1 MKPRVIWLDD
11 DIHAVKLRP
20 TVAKFRNSFD
30 IIECENIDEF
40 RDKSQR
46 LEWDAAILDVLNA
59 DESPEDVIASITIVG
74 KDKLWFVFSGQDSI
88 TQQDNFVKKLLSKK
102 EYIRSYV
109 SHPIYE
115 KSTHNDQLIED
126 INNAVKNQRMWQVE
140 NQYEEVLKVADVLL
154 ADKDCR
160 KHLLD
165 ILSAAAGVTVIDS
178 HLYYNKIRVIL
189 EWMFR
194 AARKQG
200 LLHDKCFDN
209 KDHINL
215 TDASLYMAGKPTLH
229 SGVICKKAHFPVLLA
244 DNVKFILEVTGGASH
259 TTEVDER
266 DIPNLTAYWASIDT
280 PYLLYSLAFMLCDVL
295 IWFGQ
300 YIAENPD
307 IAANKS
313 LGRDLVLKG
322 IVNRDDDGNY
332 YVGSCFIPDYK
343 VKFCRPGFFAE
354 VTEFE
359 ESDAE
364 HKDKYPITVRFFKDK
379 RI

>member
-140 NQYEEVLKVADVLL
+140 NQYEEVLKIADTLL
-154 ADKDCR
+154 DDKDCK

-165 ILSAAAGVTVIDS
+165 ILSAASGVTTIDS
-178 HLYYNKIRVIL
+178 HLYYNKVRVIL

-200 LLHDKCFDN
+200 LLHDKCFDGR
-209 KDHINL
+209 DHINL

-229 SGVICKKAHFPVLLA
+229 SGVICKNAHFPVLLA
-244 DNVKFILEVTGGASH
+244 NNVRFILEVTGGASH

-266 DIPNLTAYWASIDT
+266 DIPNLTAYWASIKT
-280 PYLLYSLAFMLCDVL
+280 PYLLFSLAFMLCDILV
-295 IWFGQ
+295 WFGQ
-300 YIAENPD
+300 YIGENPD
-307 IAANKS
+307 IAANKA

-322 IVNRDDDGNY
+322 IVNRDGNGDY
-332 YVGSCFIPDYK
+332 YVGDCWIPK
-343 VKFCRPGFFAE
+343 HKLSFCRPGYPAE
-354 VTEFE
+354 VVDFE
-359 ESDAE
+359 ESDSI
-364 HKDKYPITVRFFKDK
+364 HNSLYPLTVKRFK
-379 RI
+379 

>member
-46 LEWDAAILDVLNA
+46 FEWDAAILDVLNA

-140 NQYEEVLKVADVLL
+140 NQYEEVLKIADTLL
-154 ADKDCR
+154 DDKDCK

-165 ILSAAAGVTVIDS
+165 ILSATSGVTTIDS

-200 LLHDKCFDN
+200 LLHDKCFDAR
-209 KDHINL
+209 DHINL
-215 TDASLYMAGKPTLH
+215 TDASLYMAGKATLH
-229 SGVICKKAHFPVLLA
+229 SGVICKQAHFPVTLA

-266 DIPNLTAYWASIDT
+266 DVPNLTAYWASIKT
-280 PYLLYSLAFMLCDVL
+280 PYLLYSLVFMLCDVL
-295 IWFGQ
+295 IWFND
-300 YIAENPD
+300 YVAAHPD
-307 IAANKS
+307 VIANKA
-313 LGRDLVLKG
+313 LGRFLILKG
-322 IVNRDDDGNY
+322 PVCQDAKNNY
-332 YVGSCFIPDYK
+332 YVGDCLIPWGKMKYCK
-343 VKFCRPGFFAE
+343 PGDIIE
-354 VTEFE
+354 VTDVE
-359 ESDAE
+359 ETDP
-364 HKDKYPITVRFFKDK
+364 KFNLPYPLTAKRFK
-379 RI
+379 

>member
-46 LEWDAAILDVLNA
+46 YEWDAAILDVLNA
-59 DESPEDVIASITIVG
+59 DESPEDVIASIAIVG

-88 TQQDNFVKKLLSKK
+88 TKQDNIVKKLLGKK

-109 SHPIYE
+109 SHPIYV
-115 KSTHNDQLIED
+115 KSEHNDTLIRD
-126 INNAVKNQRMWQVE
+126 IENAVKNQRIWQVE
-140 NQYEEVLKVADVLL
+140 NQYEQVLKVADTLL

-200 LLHDKCFDN
+200 LLHDNCFDN
-209 KDHINL
+209 RDHINL

-229 SGVICKKAHFPVLLA
+229 SGVMCKKAHFPVLLA

-266 DIPNLTAYWASIDT
+266 DVPNLTAYWASIET

-295 IWFGQ
+295 VWFGQ
-300 YIAENPD
+300 YYTANPD
-307 IAANKS
+307 IAANKA
-313 LGRDLVLKG
+313 LGRFLTTKG
-322 IVNRDDDGNY
+322 TVKKDENGEW
-332 YVGSCFIPDYK
+332 YVGSCFIPEYK
-343 VKFCRPGFFAE
+343 QKFCKLGFFAE
-354 VTEFE
+354 VSEFE
-359 ESDAE
+359 ESDAG
-364 HKDKYPITVRFFKDK
+364 HKDKYPLTVKFFKSS
-379 RI
+379 RL